1 IPDTTL
7 GHDVYTNIRAGNL
20 QGLSFGFRV
29 AQGGDR
35 VTRKNGNIVRTI
47 TKIEKLTE
55 ISIVAVPAY
64 EDTKLEITRSAENKL
79 KKDDDYK
86 AKVGVVLPLY
96 D

>member
-1 IPDTTL
+1 
-7 GHDVYTNIRAGNL
+7 
-20 QGLSFGFRV
+20 

-79 KKDDDYK
+79 KNDDDYK